1 MYTSRTHRR
10 TRVELRSR
18 VPSRSR
24 ILRRIIGGI
33 GVYGGLAFFL
43 IIMLFPFYYMLVTS
57 IKPDAEIY
65 DMSQF
70 PLIVKEPTLFQYE
83 YLLEKTHFLLWL
95 KNSAVVATVS
105 TVISLTLGTIAA
117 YALARLHFKGNQP
130 LGLSV
135 YITYLVPT
143 SLLFLPLAYVIRQIG
158 LFDNPIA
165 LMITY
170 PTFLVPFCTWLLMG
184 YFKAVPRELEE
195 CAMVDGCTRF
205 HAFRAIVLPIILP
218 GLVSAGLFA
227 FTLSWNE
234 FLYALTLT
242 QSYAV
247 KTLPV
252 GIVSQLVLGDVY
264 FWGSLMAAA
273 VLGSVPIAII
283 YSFFLE
289 YYVKGMTAG
298 AVKG

>member
-1 MYTSRTHRR
+1 MQMYRTFYQPLVKLGVNRSRMLRR
-10 TRVELRSR
+10 TFK
-18 VPSRSR
+18 
-24 ILRRIIGGI
+24 GI

-43 IIMLFPFYYMLVTS
+43 IIMLFPFYFMLVTS

-70 PLIVKEPTLFQYE
+70 PLIVKEATVHHYE
-83 YLLEKTHFLLWL
+83 YLLEKTQFLLWL
-95 KNSAVVATVS
+95 KNSAVVATFS
-105 TVISLTLGTIAA
+105 TLISLTLGTLAA
-117 YALARLHFKGNQP
+117 YALARLKFRGAQT

-143 SLLFLPLAYVIRQIG
+143 SLLFLPLAYLIRQIG
-158 LFDNPIA
+158 LFDNPVA

-184 YFKAVPRELEE
+184 YFKTIPRELEE

-205 HAFRAIVLPIILP
+205 HAFRTIVLPIMKP

-242 QSYAV
+242 QSNAV

-289 YYVKGMTAG
+289 YFVKGMTAG

>member
-1 MYTSRTHRR
+1 
-10 TRVELRSR
+10 
-18 VPSRSR
+18 
-24 ILRRIIGGI
+24 
-33 GVYGGLAFFL
+33 
-43 IIMLFPFYYMLVTS
+43 
-57 IKPDAEIY
+57 
-65 DMSQF
+65 
-70 PLIVKEPTLFQYE
+70 
-83 YLLEKTHFLLWL
+83 L
-95 KNSAVVATVS
+95 KNSAVVAFLS
-105 TVISLTLGTIAA
+105 TVISLTLGTLAA
-117 YALARLHFKGNQP
+117 YALARLKFRGSQAM
-130 LGLSV
+130 GLSV

-143 SLLFLPLAYVIRQIG
+143 SLLFLPLAYVIRRIG
-158 LFDNPIA
+158 LFDSPVA

-184 YFKAVPRELEE
+184 YFKTIPRELEE
-195 CAMVDGCTRF
+195 CAMIDGCTRF
-205 HAFRAIVLPIILP
+205 RAFRSIVLPIMMP

-242 QSYAV
+242 QSNAV

>member
-1 MYTSRTHRR
+1 MKTARTEHRTLPR
-10 TRVELRSR
+10 RRHWTRQR
-18 VPSRSR
+18 VIKTVS
-24 ILRRIIGGI
+24 
-33 GVYGGLAFFL
+33 VYAGLAFFL

-57 IKPDAEIY
+57 VKPDAEIY
-65 DMSQF
+65 DVAQF
-70 PLIVKEPTLFQYE
+70 PLIVRQPTLYQYR
-83 YLLEKTHFLLWL
+83 YLLEKTSFVLWL

-105 TVISLTLGTIAA
+105 TVISLTLGTLAA
-117 YALARLHFKGNQP
+117 YALARLRFKGNQTM
-130 LGLSV
+130 GLSV
-135 YITYLVPT
+135 YVTYLVPT
-143 SLLFLPLAYVIRQIG
+143 SLLFLPMAYLIKRIG

-184 YFKAVPRELEE
+184 YFKSIPRELEE

-205 HAFRAIVLPIILP
+205 HAFRSIVLPIVTP

-242 QSYAV
+242 QSKDV

-264 FWGSLMAAA
+264 FWGSLMAASL
-273 VLGSVPIAII
+273 LGSIPIAII

-289 YYVKGMTAG
+289 SYVKGMTAG

>member
-1 MYTSRTHRR
+1 MHMYRTFQGSLAKLGAKRSRFLRR
-10 TRVELRSR
+10 TFK
-18 VPSRSR
+18 
-24 ILRRIIGGI
+24 GI

-43 IIMLFPFYYMLVTS
+43 IIMLFPFYFMLVTS

-65 DMSQF
+65 DMRQF
-70 PLIVKEPTLFQYE
+70 PLIVKEPTLHHYQ
-83 YLLEKTHFLLWL
+83 YLLAKTRFLLWL
-95 KNSAVVATVS
+95 KNSAVVAVLS
-105 TVISLTLGTIAA
+105 TVISLTLGTLAA
-117 YALARLHFKGNQP
+117 YALARLKFRGSQAM
-130 LGLSV
+130 GLSV

-143 SLLFLPLAYVIRQIG
+143 SLLFLPLAYVIRRIG
-158 LFDNPIA
+158 LFDSPVA

-184 YFKAVPRELEE
+184 YFKTIPRELEE
-195 CAMVDGCTRF
+195 CAMIDGCTRF
-205 HAFRAIVLPIILP
+205 RAFRSIVLPIMMP

-242 QSYAV
+242 QSNAV

>member
-1 MYTSRTHRR
+1 MLNFRTSKRFQKT
-10 TRVELRSR
+10 TRG
-18 VPSRSR
+18 
-24 ILRRIIGGI
+24 ILT
-33 GVYGGLAFFL
+33 YAGLAFF
-43 IIMLFPFYYMLVTS
+43 IVFMLFPFFWMLITS

-65 DMSQF
+65 DMDQF
-70 PLIVKEPTLFQYE
+70 PLLVKQPTLYQYQ
-83 YLLEKTHFLLWL
+83 YLFKNTRFLLWL

-105 TVISLTLGTIAA
+105 TAISLTLGTWAA
-117 YALARLHFKGNQP
+117 YALARLRFKGNQAM
-130 LGLSV
+130 GLSV
-135 YITYLVPT
+135 FVTYLVPT
-143 SLLFLPLAYVIRQIG
+143 SLLFLPLAYVVRQLG
-158 LFDNPIA
+158 LFDKPIA
-165 LMITY
+165 LMVTY
-170 PTFLVPFCTWLLMG
+170 PTFLIPFCTWLLMG
-184 YFKAVPRELEE
+184 YFKGIPRELEE

-205 HAFRAIVLPIILP
+205 HAFRAIVLPISLP

-242 QSYAV
+242 QSNAV

-264 FWGSLMAAA
+264 YWGSLMAASL
-273 VLGSVPIAII
+273 LGSVPIAII

>member
-1 MYTSRTHRR
+1 MQMYRTFYQPL
-10 TRVELRSR
+10 VKLGAN
-18 VPSRSR
+18 RSR
-24 ILRRIIGGI
+24 ILRRTFKGI

-43 IIMLFPFYYMLVTS
+43 VIMLFPFYFMLVTS

-70 PLIVKEPTLFQYE
+70 PLTVKEPTLHHYQ

-95 KNSAVVATVS
+95 KNSAVVATFS
-105 TVISLTLGTIAA
+105 TLISLTLGTLAA
-117 YALARLHFKGNQP
+117 YALARLKFRGTQTS
-130 LGLSV
+130 GLSV

-143 SLLFLPLAYVIRQIG
+143 SLLFLPLAYLIRQIG
-158 LFDNPIA
+158 LFDNPVA

-184 YFKAVPRELEE
+184 YFKTIPRELEE
-195 CAMVDGCTRF
+195 SAMVDGCTRF
-205 HAFRAIVLPIILP
+205 HAFRTIVLPIMLP

-242 QSYAV
+242 QSNAV